1 MCTNFNAFDACCC
14 NFKLFILHMN
24 LFPYIPIPSSSL
36 NLTSPYVHG
45 YYTSLQDFKS
55 ITLKIPYSWPQSSQQ
70 RAL

>member
-1 MCTNFNAFDACCC
+1 
-14 NFKLFILHMN
+14 MN